1 MGSWGQGVSIEHSMM
16 RFFLS
21 VFLAGAALADSE
33 PYTIGQVAHGYGH
46 GIITGVDY
54 GHGLVSG
61 YGAIGNRG
69 YYGGYAGYG
78 SIHHGFYGKREAD
91 SDSDAY
97 TIGQVAHGYGH
108 GIITGVD
115 YGHGLVSGYGAIGNR
130 GYAGYA
136 GYGGVY
142 GGYRGYYGKREADSD
157 AYTIGQVAYGLPV
170 HNAYATGHPHNV
182 GVVTGVG
189 YGYGHLGYYGKRE
202 AEPYTIG
209 QVAHGLPV
217 AHAIASGRAHN
228 VGVITGVSYG
238 HGLGYGYGVYGKREA
253 EPEADA
259 YTIGQ
264 VAYGLPV
271 HNAIATGHAHNV
283 GVVTGYGYG
292 GY

>member
-1 MGSWGQGVSIEHSMM
+1 MGVSIEHSMM

-21 VFLAGAALADSE
+21 IVLAGVALADSE

-61 YGAIGNRG
+61 CGAIGNRG

-97 TIGQVAHGYGH
+97 TIGQVATGHAYG
-108 GIITGVD
+108 IVTGVD

-130 GYAGYA
+130 GY
-136 GYGGVY
+136 GGFY
-142 GGYRGYYGKREADSD
+142 GGYRGYYGKRDVDSDAYTIGQVALGLPVANAYATGHPHNVGVITRVGYSGYGGYARYGGYHHGFYGKREADSD

-170 HNAYATGHPHNV
+170 ANAYATGHPHNV
-182 GVVTGVG
+182 GVITGVG
-189 YGYGHLGYYGKRE
+189 YSGYGGYAGYGGYHHGFYGKRE
-202 AEPYTIG
+202 AD
-209 QVAHGLPV
+209 
-217 AHAIASGRAHN
+217 S
-228 VGVITGVSYG
+228 
-238 HGLGYGYGVYGKREA
+238 
-253 EPEADA
+253 DA

-271 HNAIATGHAHNV
+271 ANAYATGHPHNV
-283 GVVTGYGYG
+283 GV
-292 GY
+292 